1 MNRDK
6 SFFKVLTHLIST
18 KKYTNIFLY
27 VVRLA
32 PPKKI
37 SKKFYF
43 FLIIFLKN
51 LFKGVGLATLSLN
64 RYNMAQGM
72 LRRSCVKYVNII
84 KKLSFPLSPPLKN
97 SKILNFFYDI
107 F

>member
-84 KKLSFPLSPPLKN
+84 KKTVLSAIPTFKKFKN
-97 SKILNFFYDI
+97 S
-107 F
+107 